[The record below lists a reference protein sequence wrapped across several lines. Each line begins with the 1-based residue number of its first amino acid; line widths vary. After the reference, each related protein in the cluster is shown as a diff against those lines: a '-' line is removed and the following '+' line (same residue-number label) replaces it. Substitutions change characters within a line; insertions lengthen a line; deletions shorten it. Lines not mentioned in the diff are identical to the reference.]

1 MRWLIEHLMGGL
13 DCGSPS
19 IPDDVP
25 VAMMMVVDCYMV
37 GGVSDMT
44 PDEAAEF
51 VATIDEAH
59 GLTKEA
65 PESVPPDIQEKFLSV
80 LRVMRAEAVVKQ

>member
-1 MRWLIEHLMGGL
+1 MTWLIDRLMEQL
-13 DCGSPS
+13 NCESSS

-80 LRVMRAEAVVKQ
+80 LRAMRAETVVKQ

>member
-1 MRWLIEHLMGGL
+1 MNWMLELLMTRL
-13 DCGSPS
+13 ECGPQTL
-19 IPDDVP
+19 PDDVP

-51 VATIDEAH
+51 VATIDEAY

-80 LRVMRAEAVVKQ
+80 LRAMRAETVVKQ